1 MSALLVVGAHALD
14 AEVMAGAVSAA
25 AADRGWDVLLLHLT
39 RGERGH
45 PEKPK
50 DVFARQLEGEMR
62 QAAEI
67 LGVRQEW
74 PGILAPLPAPEQVQT
89 TVEDVI
95 RRLQPDAII
104 THWRGSWHPSHVRAH
119 EAVLLAAE
127 QLAHQPAVL
136 YAENCEDLTGFQAS
150 WFASI
155 AGVYDRWL
163 QALRAY
169 EVFRLSEPGVYA
181 GSIPY
186 WAYYTAAARVRGL
199 QSGLELAQALM
210 PGSGSIPAGLELRC
224 L

>member
-1 MSALLVVGAHALD
+1 
-14 AEVMAGAVSAA
+14 MAGAVSAA

-45 PEKPK
+45 PEKPAEI
-50 DVFARQLEGEMR
+50 FAPQVEGEME
-62 QAAEI
+62 QAAAI

-74 PGILAPLPAPEQVQT
+74 PGILAPLPAPEQVRSAI
-89 TVEDVI
+89 EDVM

-119 EAVLLAAE
+119 QAVLLAVE
-127 QLAHQPAVL
+127 KLEPGPAIL

-150 WFASI
+150 CFAPI
-155 AGVYDRWL
+155 ANVYDRWL
-163 QALRAY
+163 RALRAY
-169 EVFRLSEPGVYA
+169 ELFRLSEPGLYA
-181 GSIPY
+181 GGIPY

-210 PGSGSIPAGLELRC
+210 PGSGSMPQGLELRC

>member
-1 MSALLVVGAHALD
+1 MSTLLVVGAHALD
-14 AEVMAGAVSAA
+14 AEIMAGAVAAA

-50 DVFARQLEGEMR
+50 EVFAQQLEGEMR

-74 PGILAPLPAPEQVQT
+74 PGMPAPLPTAGQVQT
-89 TVEDVI
+89 VIADVVP
-95 RRLQPDAII
+95 RLQPDAII

-119 EAVLLAAE
+119 EAVLLTVG
-127 QLAHQPAVL
+127 QLSQPPAVL

-150 WFASI
+150 CFASI
-155 AGVYDRWL
+155 ASVYERWL

-169 EVFRLSEPGVYA
+169 ELFRLSEPGVYA
-181 GSIPY
+181 GGIPY

>member
-1 MSALLVVGAHALD
+1 MSTLLVVGAHALD
-14 AEVMAGAVSAA
+14 AEIMAGAVAAA

-45 PEKPK
+45 PDKPK
-50 DVFARQLEGEMR
+50 DFFAQQLEGEMR

-74 PGILAPLPAPEQVQT
+74 PGIPAPLPTAEQVQT
-89 TVEDVI
+89 VIADVV

-119 EAVLLAAE
+119 EAVLLAVG
-127 QLAHQPAVL
+127 QLSQPPAVL
-136 YAENCEDLTGFQAS
+136 YAENCEDLTGFQALC
-150 WFASI
+150 FASI
-155 AGVYDRWL
+155 ASVYERWL
-163 QALRAY
+163 RALRAY
-169 EVFRLSEPGVYA
+169 ELYRLSEPGVYA
-181 GSIPY
+181 GGIPY